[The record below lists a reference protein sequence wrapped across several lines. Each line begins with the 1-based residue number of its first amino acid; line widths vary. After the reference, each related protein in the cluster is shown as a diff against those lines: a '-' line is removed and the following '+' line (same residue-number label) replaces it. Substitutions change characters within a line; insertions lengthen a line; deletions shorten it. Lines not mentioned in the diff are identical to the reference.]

1 MDRNSYDP
9 FTISNFKADVSSN
22 VLIGSPSSTRIIIL
36 DLGIKCPDL
45 LLVSVSVGVNLS
57 SIWAYHDEFSLQL
70 DVNSTKKV
78 DSNTYSALR
87 KTSELQKKI
96 GMLLPY

>member
-1 MDRNSYDP
+1 M
-9 FTISNFKADVSSN
+9 AD
-22 VLIGSPSSTRIIIL
+22 
-36 DLGIKCPDL
+36 D
-45 LLVSVSVGVNLS
+45 
-57 SIWAYHDEFSLQL
+57 FSLQL

-78 DSNTYSALR
+78 DSNTYNALR